1 METPKQP
8 RKTYLEVSPEQGAR
22 FFGAPV
28 DGPVVMLNLLRFRER
43 ADYGHAPALEPAGG
57 CSGEDAYR
65 AYMEGIEPL
74 LIDSGGS
81 LVFAGHA
88 DEFLIG
94 PQDESWDY
102 AMLVKQA
109 SKASFLAFASDPE
122 AQAITAHRT
131 AAICDSRLL
140 PLWPERG

>member
-1 METPKQP
+1 MDTPTQA
-8 RKTYLEVSPEQGAR
+8 TQNYLEVSPEQGAR

-28 DGPVVMLNLLRFRER
+28 DGAVVMLNLLRFRQR
-43 ADYGHAPALEPAGG
+43 ADYSHAPALEPAGG

-65 AYMEGIEPL
+65 AYMQGIEPL
-74 LIDSGGS
+74 LHASGGS
-81 LVFAGHA
+81 LIFAGRA

-102 AMLVKQA
+102 AMLVRQA

-122 AQAITAHRT
+122 AQTITAHRT

-140 PLWPERG
+140 PLWPEQ